1 LGRNEKCEVKA
12 MSQTGYK
19 CMLKVIFAQEDI
31 KHGEFAKRININ
43 PGTLS
48 AIVNDKQKPSFDVAY
63 AICQELKRPL
73 HEIWIKKEPT
83 QSE

>member
-1 LGRNEKCEVKA
+1 MNK
-12 MSQTGYK
+12 TGYK
-19 CMLKVIFAQEDI
+19 CMLKVILAQEDI
-31 KHGEFAKRININ
+31 QHGEFAKRINVN

-48 AIVNDKQKPSFDVAY
+48 NIVNNKQLPSFEVTY
-63 AICQELKRPL
+63 AICQELDRPI

>member
-1 LGRNEKCEVKA
+1 LGRNKEIEVKI

-31 KHGEFAKRININ
+31 QHGEFAKRINVN

-48 AIVNDKQKPSFDVAY
+48 AIVNDKQKPSFDVVY
-63 AICQELKRPL
+63 AICRELNRPI
-73 HEIWIKKEPT
+73 HEIWIKKEST
-83 QSE
+83 QK